1 MFAFFNSDAVI
12 AIKRVLGDMEA
23 RQLKRHR
30 GYILSEAGQHK
41 LQAQLS
47 ELESKKGYKFTLTV
61 LARQTQLIDPQGL
74 HSTTIKKIFEQQTG
88 VDERSIKTVFQSLGL
103 ELEPQDYNPANQQES
118 LVKLAGASNEPR
130 AIELKQSPEFP
141 GGPVPLESPYYIEQ
155 PVLQARARAEISQP
169 GGLIRIKA
177 PRKMG
182 KSSFTLRLLCHAT
195 SLGYSI
201 LQVDL
206 QRADEA
212 VFSSIDRF
220 LRWLCTILSYQLGL
234 SPTLDDYWDTEAGS
248 KVSSTVYLQ
257 QVLLKEVHVPIVLLF
272 KEIDRIFEY
281 PVIFREFLPLLR
293 SWYEEAKSDTTLQ
306 KLRFVLKYS
315 TEVYVP
321 LNLNQSPFNVGL
333 PINLPLLTT
342 EDVQVL
348 AQTYHLSKDVA
359 PPLMELVGGHPY
371 LIQLALYH
379 LWSGQSNLETLLQK
393 ASTPV
398 GIYTSHLNQ
407 CLAKLQ
413 DGAGLAEAFQQVLQ
427 ADVGVCLELAI
438 AHKLES
444 LGLIKFD
451 DVCSPRPLCK
461 LYQQFFAARNLQVN
475 G

>member
-1 MFAFFNSDAVI
+1 
-12 AIKRVLGDMEA
+12 MEA

-30 GYILSEAGQHK
+30 GYILSEAGRQK
-41 LQAQLS
+41 LQVQLS
-47 ELESKKGYKFTLTV
+47 ELESKKGYKFTLAI

-74 HSTTIKKIFEQQTG
+74 HSATIKKIFEQQTG

-103 ELEPQDYNPANQQES
+103 ELEPQDYNPANQQEN
-118 LVKLAGASNEPR
+118 LVKLVGASDEPR
-130 AIELKQSPEFP
+130 VIELKQSQSPEFP
-141 GGPVPLESPYYIEQ
+141 GGPVPLDSPYYIEQ

-169 GGLIRIKA
+169 GGLIQVKA

-182 KSSFTLRLLCHAT
+182 KSSFTLRLLHHAT
-195 SLGYSI
+195 TLGYRI
-201 LQVDL
+201 LQIDL
-206 QRADEA
+206 ERADEA

-248 KVSSTVYLQ
+248 KISSTVYLQ
-257 QVLLKEVHVPIVLLF
+257 QVLLKEVHVPVVLLF
-272 KEIDRIFEY
+272 KEIDRVFEY

-306 KLRFVLKYS
+306 KLRFILKYS
-315 TEVYVP
+315 TEIYVP

-333 PINLPLLTT
+333 PINLPLLTL

-348 AQTYHLSKDVA
+348 AQTYDLSQDVA
-359 PPLMELVGGHPY
+359 SPLMELVGGHPY

-379 LWSGQSNLETLLQK
+379 LWSGQSNLESLLKK

-398 GIYTSHLNQ
+398 GIYISYLNQ

-413 DGAGLAEAFQQVLQ
+413 DGTGLAEAFQQVVQ
-427 ADVGVCLELAI
+427 AETGVCLELAI

-451 DVCSPRPLCK
+451 DVCQAQPLCK
-461 LYQQFFAARNLQVN
+461 LYQQFFAAHNPQVS

>member
-1 MFAFFNSDAVI
+1 
-12 AIKRVLGDMEA
+12 MEA

-30 GYILSEAGQHK
+30 GYILSEAGRHK
-41 LQAQLS
+41 LQVQLS
-47 ELESKKGYKFTLTV
+47 ELESKKGYKFTLAV

-88 VDERSIKTVFQSLGL
+88 VDERSIKTIFQSLGL
-103 ELEPQDYNPANQQES
+103 ELEPQDYSPATQQES
-118 LVKLAGASNEPR
+118 LVKLASISNAPKV
-130 AIELKQSPEFP
+130 IELKQEQSPEFP
-141 GGPVPLESPYYIEQ
+141 GGPVSLDSPYYIEQ
-155 PVLQARARAEISQP
+155 PVLQARAYAEISQP
-169 GGLIRIKA
+169 GGLIRVKA

-182 KSSFTLRLLCHAT
+182 KSSFTLRLLHHAT
-195 SLGYSI
+195 SIGYRI

-206 QRADEA
+206 KRADET

-220 LRWLCTILSYQLGL
+220 LRWLCTILSYQLNL
-234 SPTLDDYWDTEAGS
+234 SPRLDDYWDTEAGS

-257 QVLLKEVHVPIVLLF
+257 QVLLKEAHVPIVLLF
-272 KEIDRIFEY
+272 KEIDRVFEY
-281 PVIFREFLPLLR
+281 PGIFREFLPLLR

-306 KLRFVLKYS
+306 KLRFILKYS
-315 TEVYVP
+315 TEIYVP

-333 PINLPLLTT
+333 PIDLPLLTI

-348 AQTYHLSKDVA
+348 SEAYGLTNSIA
-359 PPLMELVGGHPY
+359 PPLMELVSGHPY

-379 LWSGQSNLETLLQK
+379 LWSGQSTLEDLLQK

-398 GIYTSHLNQ
+398 GIYASHLNQ

-413 DGAGLAEAFQQVLQ
+413 DGAGLAKAFQQVVQ
-427 ADVGVCLELAI
+427 AETGVGLELAI

-451 DVCSPRPLCK
+451 DVCCAQPLCK
-461 LYQQFFAARNLQVN
+461 LYQQFFAAYCL
-475 G
+475 